1 MTVSV
6 RNGAYV
12 LHVARHEARP
22 SSEYIPGLGSRSVA
36 VLSDAALT
44 DLRGI
49 VQAHPELGRRRP
61 LVEGVPLDVTQTS
74 GPVGTLLLDRG
85 QWPLQ

>member
-1 MTVSV
+1 MTVSL

-12 LHVARHEARP
+12 VHIQRHEARP
-22 SSEYIPGLGSRSVA
+22 TSEYIPGVGMRSVA

-49 VQAHPELGRRRP
+49 VQAHPELRTRRP
-61 LVEGVPLDVTQTS
+61 MIEGVPLDITS
-74 GPVGTLLLDRG
+74 TGGPVGTLLLDRG
-85 QWPLQ
+85 QWPL